1 VKCYCGYI
9 PSPAKTATRRGR
21 RQGDPVSREAV
32 LAAAKARFA
41 AEGYEKTTLRSIA
54 DDAHVDPSM
63 VLYLFGSKA
72 DLFRESLR
80 LILDPE
86 VLVAA
91 LAGAPDDVADI
102 GTRMVRTYLRIWG
115 APDTGPSMVVMLQ
128 SATSNSDAHDAFR
141 AFMQNYVLTAV
152 SGVLGGGEQARLRSM
167 LAASQLVGAAV
178 LRYVMKVPP
187 LSTLSDDEVVRLIA
201 PTVTRYL
208 TADAEELGLPPL

>member
-1 VKCYCGYI
+1 M
-9 PSPAKTATRRGR
+9 PSPAKTTKRRGR

-72 DLFRESLR
+72 DLFREALR
-80 LILDPE
+80 LIVDPAA
-86 VLVAA
+86 LVAA
-91 LAGAPDDVADI
+91 LTGGPDDDPDI
-102 GTRMVRTYLRIWG
+102 GTRMVRTYLRIWES
-115 APDTGPSMVVMLQ
+115 PDTGPSMVAMLQ

-178 LRYVMKVPP
+178 LRYVMKVAP
-187 LSTLSDDEVVRLIA
+187 LATLSDDEVVRLLA

-208 TADAEELGLPPL
+208 TADAEELGLPHP

>member
-1 VKCYCGYI
+1 M
-9 PSPAKTATRRGR
+9 
-21 RQGDPVSREAV
+21 

-72 DLFRESLR
+72 DLFREALR
-80 LILDPE
+80 LIVDPA

-91 LAGAPDDVADI
+91 LTGDPDDDPDI
-102 GTRMVRTYLRIWG
+102 GTRMVRTYLRIWES
-115 APDTGPSMVVMLQ
+115 PETGPSMVAMLQ

-178 LRYVMKVPP
+178 LRYVMKVAP
-187 LSTLSDDEVVRLIA
+187 LATLSDDEVVRLIA

-208 TADAEELGLPPL
+208 TADAEELGLP

>member
-1 VKCYCGYI
+1 M
-9 PSPAKTATRRGR
+9 
-21 RQGDPVSREAV
+21 SREAV

-72 DLFRESLR
+72 DLFREALR
-80 LILDPE
+80 LIVDPA

-91 LAGAPDDVADI
+91 LTGGPDTDPDI
-102 GTRMVRTYLRIWG
+102 GTRMVRTYLRIWES
-115 APDTGPSMVVMLQ
+115 PDTGPSMVAMLQ

-178 LRYVMKVPP
+178 LRYVMKVAP
-187 LSTLSDDEVVRLIA
+187 LATLSDDEVVRLIA

-208 TADAEELGLPPL
+208 TADAEELGLPHP